1 MDRHEHV
8 FSTQTFRKI
17 LVFIVPIIAIFL
29 WQSQIFK
36 EEAPIESDET
46 AVKQEV
52 ERTVHRLVETS
63 WDGYWAPILNGMDSV
78 ATAIWKNGGAEQSIE
93 NWVQSQDQFLSGSV
107 WLRNKKW
114 PVRYTRDSFWKL
126 PSVKSLEGDEQRE
139 VFSYFFKEESYQ
151 DKQQDKYY
159 IGPVLN
165 HSIESEYPIITIGL
179 VTNAIRDVQ
188 MVETKVRCD
197 VLFELL
203 DDKMHDHFEWAI
215 TNEKDQCILASSD
228 TLKIYHPQEA
238 LFNIVFNHSNIAA
251 SLPIKNTGW
260 VFHYQQ
266 PRTQVASLTNFRWVE
281 FYVLLGI
288 LIAIGLLW
296 AYLLT
301 RWIDRPLNQILLMAN
316 EIARGDFSIRIP
328 MPKSKKLKQL
338 AILINYMAEET
349 ERLLQMNVGGIISE
363 KRKTETILRNI
374 ADGVLVTDPENRI
387 IVINSVAE
395 NWFGVKQKMV
405 FEKPLAKTIRIKSF
419 VHLFEKLSF
428 RHQKASIEFN
438 YKIPGENNERIFH
451 AHASQVFDEDKRLIG
466 TVTILRD
473 ITKEYEA
480 DKLKTELVSMVAH
493 ELKSPMTSIFG
504 FSELLMEDDLTNGQR
519 KEYANVIMTESSR
532 LTDLIN
538 KFLDLTR
545 LEVGRTEIKMIPFD
559 LSQLVDKMIESTRS
573 LFQKKNIHMIK
584 DVSGKLPFAYGDPD
598 MIEQVML
605 NLLSNAIKYSPK
617 NSKIGIELK
626 QTDDRL
632 LVSVID
638 NGYGIPKE
646 SLPNIFK
653 KFYRVSD
660 SNDTSSVEGSG
671 LGLALA
677 KEIVQHH
684 GSTIEVQSKLGVGS
698 VFNFTL
704 PKADILEKQNGQNL

>member
-1 MDRHEHV
+1 MNRQNHV

-17 LVFIVPIIAIFL
+17 LIFTIPIIAIFL
-29 WQSQIFK
+29 WRSQIFK
-36 EEAPIESDET
+36 EETPVESDET
-46 AVKQEV
+46 AIREDV
-52 ERTVHRLVETS
+52 EQTVQALVETC
-63 WDGYWAPILNGMDSV
+63 WDGYFAPILTGMDSV
-78 ATAIWKNGGAEQSIE
+78 ATVIWKNGEAEQHIE
-93 NWVQSQDQFLSGSV
+93 DWVQSQDQFLSGSV
-107 WLRNKKW
+107 WLRNEKW
-114 PVRYTRDSFWKL
+114 PVRYTRNSFWKL
-126 PSVKSLEGDEQRE
+126 PSVKSLKGDAQRE
-139 VFSYFFKEESYQ
+139 VFNYFFKEESYQ
-151 DKQQDKYY
+151 DKKQDKYY
-159 IGPVLN
+159 VGPVLTYPVE
-165 HSIESEYPIITIGL
+165 SIYPITTIGL
-179 VTNAIRDVQ
+179 ITNAIRDVQ
-188 MVETKVRCD
+188 MIETKVRSD
-197 VLFELL
+197 VLFELM
-203 DDKMHDHFEWAI
+203 DDKIQDHCEWAI
-215 TNEKDQCILASSD
+215 VNEKDQSTLASSD
-228 TLKIYHPQEA
+228 TLKIFHSQDE
-238 LFNIVFNHSNIAA
+238 LFNIVFNHSNVSA
-251 SLPIKNTGW
+251 SFPIKNTGW
-260 VFHYQQ
+260 TFHYQQ
-266 PRTQVASLTNFRWVE
+266 PRIQGTSITRFKWME
-281 FYVLLGI
+281 FSVFLGI
-288 LIAIGLLW
+288 LIAISLLW

-301 RWIDRPLNQILLMAN
+301 RWIDRPLNNILLIAN

-328 MPKSKKLKQL
+328 MPKSKKLRQL

-405 FEKPLAKTIRIKSF
+405 FEKPLVKTIRIKSF

-428 RHQKASIEFN
+428 IHQKASIEFN
-438 YKIPGENNERIFH
+438 YKIPGESNERIFH

-545 LEVGRTEIKMIPFD
+545 LEVGRTEIKMIPFE

-573 LFQKKNIHMIK
+573 LFQKKNIHIIK

-626 QTDDRL
+626 QTSDRL
-632 LVSVID
+632 SVSVID

-660 SNDTSSVEGSG
+660 SNETSSAEGSG

-698 VFNFTL
+698 VFSFTL
-704 PKADILEKQNGQNL
+704 AKADILEKQINSKS